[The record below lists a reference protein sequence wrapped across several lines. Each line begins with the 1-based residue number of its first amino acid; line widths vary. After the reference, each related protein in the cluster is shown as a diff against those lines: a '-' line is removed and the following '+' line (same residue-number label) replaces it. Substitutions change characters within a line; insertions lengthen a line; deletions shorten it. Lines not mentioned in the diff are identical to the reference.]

1 MATVMLFVTVASEFF
16 ARIMTMKSI
25 SEVWNF
31 INKEYEGDERVKGR
45 QSKSILI
52 DHSILLIM

>member
-1 MATVMLFVTVASEFF
+1 MLFVTVASEFF